1 MAPASASW
9 SAHLRAKVTD
19 IEALEKRLVQ
29 GKAQLK
35 AVIADIEAKPDDM
48 NCADNARRV
57 MSRVLDAETVALPA
71 SAQRRR
77 TETKLPRRNV
87 N

>member
-1 MAPASASW
+1 MGSNLGELASA
-9 SAHLRAKVTD
+9 LCAKVTD

-77 TETKLPRRNV
+77 TGTKLQRFNV